1 MWTDA
6 EVEKFAKEFVMWYI
20 DGVDELDVED
30 WWSENHVGEYFKEAN
45 FHELVKLLRESKII
59 IKHGR

>member
-1 MWTDA
+1 
-6 EVEKFAKEFVMWYI
+6 MWYI